1 MDFNAIKKELNMII
15 VKELLFLYIK
25 LQFLFISLGVS
36 ALCLNRINGLPDKE
50 LSYKE
55 NEKKIDFNLYIM
67 FGVDFILF
75 ILVGIIAS
83 PMALDDNFDTI
94 LFVTFTVVWHVIA
107 IAARIKLKRRI
118 KEYGNDKKFHY
129 SMSMYNDTI
138 FVKTM
143 FFLVEIG

>member
-107 IAARIKLKRRI
+107 IAARIMNI
-118 KEYGNDKKFHY
+118 
-129 SMSMYNDTI
+129 
-138 FVKTM
+138 
-143 FFLVEIG
+143 LVR